1 MRTKSIRCLDRL
13 LLALAFTTLIYAT
26 AGAQGPTPGQN
37 INMVSGT
44 TFPGGDPFLQRQN
57 EPSIAVSTRNP
68 LHLLA
73 GANDYRT
80 VDLPLTDQ
88 LSPELA
94 GNAWLG
100 MFKSFDGGA
109 TWRSTLLPGFP
120 QDQSSFGLSSPLKGQ
135 TTASDAVVRAGP
147 NGLFFYS
154 GIASNP
160 NTKQGVVFVARF
172 IDLNNKENGNIVQN
186 GDPIKYLGEGVVRTG
201 NTGQFLDKPWLAVGL
216 PGSTTAGTCS
226 IQVTA
231 NGTTVTQS
239 FPTPPVY
246 LAWTEFV
253 GNDNLIRTKLYFS
266 RSLDCGVT
274 WGNPTKLSEG
284 YPVNQGS
291 TVGVDPSTGYVYVA
305 WRTFVAAS
313 SPDSINIVKSIDG
326 GQTFTKGITVVT
338 LPSYDPNNPTAP
350 SFFDQGTTN
359 TSFRTNAFPA
369 MAIDGSGRI
378 YLAWSQR
385 GIGPNGDARIMMK
398 TSLDGFNWS
407 PAFPVDNGPLT
418 DDKGNMFPRGHQ
430 LMPQI
435 TFVGGKL
442 FVLYYDLRLDHTR
455 GFFDTV
461 ATFPGPDAQGRFFLE
476 TRQTEGAPPDT
487 VFTPFIDDFGLTQRR
502 HTIEVVVA
510 QASPGDMPA
519 FSTARV
525 SQYRFGTLG
534 DGSSTLEQL
543 QVDPPNL
550 PMFRGG
556 TVPFFG
562 DYIDIAG
569 PMSQTMSGLSSAT
582 PNTTSTP
589 PTSPVVYATWTSN
602 QDVRPPANG
611 NWQNY
616 TPIHFGT
623 GQSVFDPTQV
633 EPACLSGNEG
643 SRNQNIYSSRITQGL
658 AVSSPQNSKPLSANL
673 QREFVI
679 FVQNFTNSDKSFR
692 LTIAN
697 QPAGGYASFTAGTNN
712 PPNAPTPPSPVV
724 SMLDV
729 SVAAHSGISRPLFA
743 VSTNTTASI
752 TVNVDEITA
761 PMGSL
766 VSGGLSSF
774 VVLNPDPTSPALI
787 NPDGAP
793 SGTDIATLEIYNP
806 NISNPNISNP
816 NISNPNISNPNIS
829 NPNISNP
836 NISNP
841 NISNTP
847 VSDATYTVT
856 NTGNT
861 STSYHIKLVKT
872 GNLPGN
878 AQFQLVINKA
888 YATPVG
894 VNCQLFVEDANSLL
908 TNIVN
913 PSFESPAN
921 FSDPNISNPNI
932 SNATFELVPGETGLV
947 TLRGNNVDVPT
958 MTDIV
963 TTKVTPVVVAQAAN
977 TNDPTNTPTV
987 ALPPSTSTFLIFVTQ
1002 PSNSIVGEAIVPP
1015 VQVKAQDSTGA
1026 VIPGVNITLAIGS
1039 QPPPGGGTL
1048 SGTTTAM
1055 TDATGVAT
1063 FPGLT
1068 VIGNTGTAFTLV
1080 ASAPNALF
1088 VNSIPFSVFA
1098 GPVTLVNAAPG
1109 GVGDEISRGFY
1120 LPSYPGTQL
1129 RQVRLYFSADTGG
1142 AYTLSLSA
1150 RSSTYGGTLLG
1161 TTTST
1166 VTLAANR
1173 ATFTSA
1179 DFNFSPIAIAPG
1191 STVTFA
1197 IGLVSAPA
1205 GAVAGQ
1211 PFYDTGPCSAFLGS
1225 MSCSVTPAVIETE
1238 DTTPPLSTFRRGSVA
1253 VRILGLP

>member
-1 MRTKSIRCLDRL
+1 
-13 LLALAFTTLIYAT
+13 
-26 AGAQGPTPGQN
+26 
-37 INMVSGT
+37 
-44 TFPGGDPFLQRQN
+44 
-57 EPSIAVSTRNP
+57 
-68 LHLLA
+68 
-73 GANDYRT
+73 
-80 VDLPLTDQ
+80 
-88 LSPELA
+88 
-94 GNAWLG
+94 
-100 MFKSFDGGA
+100 
-109 TWRSTLLPGFP
+109 
-120 QDQSSFGLSSPLKGQ
+120 
-135 TTASDAVVRAGP
+135 
-147 NGLFFYS
+147 
-154 GIASNP
+154 
-160 NTKQGVVFVARF
+160 
-172 IDLNNKENGNIVQN
+172 
-186 GDPIKYLGEGVVRTG
+186 
-201 NTGQFLDKPWLAVGL
+201 
-216 PGSTTAGTCS
+216 
-226 IQVTA
+226 
-231 NGTTVTQS
+231 
-239 FPTPPVY
+239 
-246 LAWTEFV
+246 
-253 GNDNLIRTKLYFS
+253 
-266 RSLDCGVT
+266 
-274 WGNPTKLSEG
+274 
-284 YPVNQGS
+284 
-291 TVGVDPSTGYVYVA
+291 
-305 WRTFVAAS
+305 
-313 SPDSINIVKSIDG
+313 
-326 GQTFTKGITVVT
+326 
-338 LPSYDPNNPTAP
+338 
-350 SFFDQGTTN
+350 
-359 TSFRTNAFPA
+359 
-369 MAIDGSGRI
+369 
-378 YLAWSQR
+378 
-385 GIGPNGDARIMMK
+385 
-398 TSLDGFNWS
+398 
-407 PAFPVDNGPLT
+407 
-418 DDKGNMFPRGHQ
+418 
-430 LMPQI
+430 
-435 TFVGGKL
+435 
-442 FVLYYDLRLDHTR
+442 
-455 GFFDTV
+455 
-461 ATFPGPDAQGRFFLE
+461 
-476 TRQTEGAPPDT
+476 
-487 VFTPFIDDFGLTQRR
+487 
-502 HTIEVVVA
+502 
-510 QASPGDMPA
+510 
-519 FSTARV
+519 
-525 SQYRFGTLG
+525 
-534 DGSSTLEQL
+534 
-543 QVDPPNL
+543 
-550 PMFRGG
+550 
-556 TVPFFG
+556 
-562 DYIDIAG
+562 
-569 PMSQTMSGLSSAT
+569 MSGLSSAT

-793 SGTDIATLEIYNP
+793 SGTDIATLEIY
-806 NISNPNISNP
+806 NP